1 MSNKQNEFEIIK
13 YGVHLTRLR
22 HEDIEMV
29 RNWRNSPEI
38 ANNMAF
44 RDHITPEM
52 QEKWFSSIENSNNFY
67 FLVNVQRKPI
77 GLVNLK
83 NVDYDRLDAEGGAFI
98 GIPEAAEAFS
108 GLRAALAIYDF
119 GFEAIGLK
127 SIYIHVLRDNI
138 GAIRLNKMIGF
149 IEEPTPKNSHLLAFR
164 VTSEQ
169 YNLATKTLKQRFI

>member
-1 MSNKQNEFEIIK
+1 
-13 YGVHLTRLR
+13 
-22 HEDIEMV
+22 
-29 RNWRNSPEI
+29 
-38 ANNMAF
+38 
-44 RDHITPEM
+44 
-52 QEKWFSSIENSNNFY
+52 
-67 FLVNVQRKPI
+67 
-77 GLVNLK
+77 
-83 NVDYDRLDAEGGAFI
+83 LDAEGGAFI